1 LSLQYETVTI
11 TIFIKNDINFLKL
24 DLSLIYMVYIHVIF
38 FMFILCMNLNKTS
51 DALDLISLD
60 NIDILNE
67 WISEE
72 SSLLDRDDISWET
85 IEALLSILTL
95 DDEEICFD
103 DENEFGG
110 NDHLLKCLVGD
121 FPCIPPQDQN
131 LISILMIKMMF
142 DLCFFCVKTF
152 YFIIFWYFV

>member
-67 WISEE
+67 WICEE

-85 IEALLSILTL
+85 IEAPLSTLTL
-95 DDEEICFD
+95 DDEDICFD
-103 DENEFGG
+103 DENELGG
-110 NDHLLKCLVGD
+110 NDQLLKCLVDD
-121 FPCIPPQDQN
+121 FPCIPPQD
-131 LISILMIKMMF
+131 
-142 DLCFFCVKTF
+142 
-152 YFIIFWYFV
+152 